1 MDPYKILGVSK
12 NYTAEELR
20 QKYKSVAL
28 QCHPDKIGG
37 NDHLFK
43 MVTASYKLLAKELE
57 KRKVDKQFHEL
68 KHDFKSA
75 EPVRMSQAPAEENFN
90 IDKFNRVFNETK
102 IESYTDVGY
111 DDFLKKS
118 IKEQPKLDKSKYTQ
132 ESFNEK
138 FESEVKP
145 AKSKHLVKYK
155 EPEALMLASKI
166 QYTELGVD
174 NLDDFSGD
182 NMTRKS
188 LNYMDLKVAHTTNRI
203 VDPKSVK
210 KRVEYNSIEALESE
224 RAAVRYQMNDREQN
238 AYQKTKQKQEDLQ
251 RQREETQRKLDMLT
265 KTQFDKAN
273 QLFLG
278 RH

>member
-1 MDPYKILGVSK
+1 MDPYKILGVNK
-12 NYTAEELR
+12 NFTAEELR
-20 QKYKSVAL
+20 HKYKSIAL

-68 KHDFKSA
+68 KNDFKSQ
-75 EPVRMSQAPAEENFN
+75 EPVRAAQAPADERFN
-90 IDKFNRVFNETK
+90 LDKFNKVFNDTK
-102 IESYTDVGY
+102 IESYTDIGY
-111 DDFLKKS
+111 DDFLKKP
-118 IKEQPKLDKSKYTQ
+118 IKEQPKMEKDKYTQ
-132 ESFNEK
+132 ESFNQK
-138 FESEVKP
+138 FETAVKP
-145 AKSKHLVKYK
+145 TKSKHLIKYK

-166 QYTELGVD
+166 QFTELGVD

-210 KRVEYNSIEALESE
+210 KRTEYTSIEALESE
-224 RAAVRYQMNDREQN
+224 RAAVRYQMNDKEQN
-238 AYQKTKQKQEDLQ
+238 AYERAKEKTTLLE
-251 RQREETQRKLDMLT
+251 RQREETQRKLDMLN
-265 KTQFDKAN
+265 KQQFDRAN

-278 RH
+278 R